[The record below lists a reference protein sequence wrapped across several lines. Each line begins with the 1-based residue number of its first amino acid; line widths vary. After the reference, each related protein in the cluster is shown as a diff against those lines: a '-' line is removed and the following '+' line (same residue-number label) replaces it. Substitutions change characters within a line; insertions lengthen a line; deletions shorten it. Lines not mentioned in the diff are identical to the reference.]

1 MSTDLITYLR
11 RYRPDMTREEV
22 AIAAGISVATLTR
35 RLREGLDADEV
46 IRASQYVGASPT
58 EALME
63 LGMLAPDDVQR
74 AAGTS
79 TVEQVAER
87 VLIEE
92 LLSRAYTQEAAVD
105 ADREEAGIPR
115 LPPRRYSAVE
125 QALVD
130 ALPSKPE
137 GATTSQPRADVAYLT
152 DRVDVSVP
160 GGMLADAADDTPAW
174 QAEDEEREQ
183 V

>member
-1 MSTDLITYLR
+1 MVSIDLISYLR

-22 AIAAGISVATLTR
+22 AIAAGISLATLTR

-74 AAGTS
+74 AAGTN

-92 LLSRAYTQEAAVD
+92 LLSRAYSQEATVD
-105 ADREEAGIPR
+105 ADREEAGLPR

-125 QALVD
+125 RAFANALED
-130 ALPSKPE
+130 AAES
-137 GATTSQPRADVAYLT
+137 ATTPT
-152 DRVDVSVP
+152 VDVVYLADKVVVSDP

-174 QAEDEEREQ
+174 QVEDEEREQ